1 MDTVKVLKGYGK
13 VEEEKHNHH
22 HHHHHNLEDQQQR
35 NQHHHRKASTAII
48 SILAILFFTLALA
61 FTLAT
66 LLHHTTT
73 TTKPPHKQQQP
84 LNSADSIRTVCNVT
98 RFPDSCIA
106 AVSSSNDHPTDP
118 QSILTL
124 SLRASVD
131 ELASVASSL
140 GVKASSSNG
149 QGVADCKDQVDDALS
164 RLNDSLSAMAV
175 VPGGVTLT
183 DAKISDIQT
192 WVSAAVTD
200 QQTCLDG
207 LEEVGSVVVEE
218 VKNMMKKSSEYVSNS
233 LAIVANIR
241 TLSQQFHMPLH

>member
-13 VEEEKHNHH
+13 VEEEKHN
-22 HHHHHNLEDQQQR
+22 HHHHNLEDQQQR

-73 TTKPPHKQQQP
+73 EPPHQQQQQP

-98 RFPDSCIA
+98 RFPASCIA

-131 ELASVASSL
+131 ELASLASSL

-149 QGVADCKDQVDDALS
+149 QAVADCKDQVDDALS
-164 RLNDSLSAMAV
+164 RLNDSLTAMVV

-233 LAIVANIR
+233 LAIVASIR